1 MIIRV
6 NDSSGDSQ
14 YDLFFVVDP
23 VWYDNDDAIE
33 AVNTAIANVK
43 DRHRLPGEDQF
54 DDLVKELP
62 FGIQPAEVLV
72 ASEEW

>member
-6 NDSSGDSQ
+6 NDGTGDSQ

-43 DRHRLPGEDQF
+43 DRLPGEYQF